1 MMATIAEAITAEVKR
16 FKGLSMRFG
25 PQKTLKDRT

>member
-1 MMATIAEAITAEVKR
+1 MMATIAEANTAVVKR
-16 FKGLSMRFG
+16 FKGLDMRFG